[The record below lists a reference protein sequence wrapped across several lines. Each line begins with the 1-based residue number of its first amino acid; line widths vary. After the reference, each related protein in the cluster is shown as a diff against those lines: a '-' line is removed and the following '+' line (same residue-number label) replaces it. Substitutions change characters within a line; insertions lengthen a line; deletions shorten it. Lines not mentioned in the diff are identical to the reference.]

1 MYTQNKIKMN
11 VSNYLS
17 SKYKAKTAASYFW
30 EWTQFEAF
38 LLNMNML
45 VSLVNHQI
53 ILLFVN
59 HLQEKKLS
67 NRSINRSLMVIDLVF
82 EGLKLVNPNPVRA
95 LRLRM
100 PKEKPLSEPLPYAAL
115 LQCLSEFPMETPLE
129 RRNHLILSLMTYQG
143 LNAAEIMSLK
153 INDISLQKAQ
163 ISIPSI
169 LRSNSR
175 DLDLNALQIIEI
187 QSYLS
192 EVRPL
197 LPSCGEALFPCM
209 SSSQSLNNSLMNLK
223 KQLKKRI
230 PKLKN
235 LAHWRSS
242 VIVYWLENQSI
253 LDVQNKL
260 GHRYPSSTERYKI
273 HIIKSL
279 QDDLNIY
286 HPLK

>member
-1 MYTQNKIKMN
+1 MYTQNKRKMN
-11 VSNYLS
+11 VNNYLS
-17 SKYKAKTAASYFW
+17 SKYKAKTAASYLL
-30 EWTQFEAF
+30 EWVQFEAF
-38 LLNMNML
+38 LVQINML
-45 VSLVNHQI
+45 ITVVNHQI

-59 HLQEKKLS
+59 YLQEKQLS

-82 EGLKLVNPNPVRA
+82 EGLKQIDPNPVRG

-100 PKEKPLSEPLPYAAL
+100 PKEKPLSEPLPYAVL

-153 INDISLQKAQ
+153 ISDISLQKAQ

-175 DLDLNALQIIEI
+175 ELDLNALQMLEI
-187 QSYLS
+187 QAYLS
-192 EVRPL
+192 EQRPL
-197 LPSCGEALFPCM
+197 FSSSEALLFPALGG
-209 SSSQSLNNSLMNLK
+209 SKSLNNSMMNLK
-223 KQLKKRI
+223 RQLKKRV

-279 QDDLNIY
+279 QDDLNIH

>member
-1 MYTQNKIKMN
+1 MN
-11 VSNYLS
+11 VNDYLS
-17 SKYKAKTAASYFW
+17 SKYKAKTAASYLL
-30 EWTQFEAF
+30 EWVQFEAF
-38 LLNMNML
+38 LVQINML
-45 VSLVNHQI
+45 ITVVNHQI

-59 HLQEKKLS
+59 YLQEKQLS

-82 EGLKLVNPNPVRA
+82 EGLKQIDPNPVRG

-100 PKEKPLSEPLPYAAL
+100 PKEKPLSEPLPYAVL

-153 INDISLQKAQ
+153 ISDISLQKAQ

-175 DLDLNALQIIEI
+175 ELDLNALQMLEI
-187 QSYLS
+187 QAYLS
-192 EVRPL
+192 EQRPL
-197 LPSCGEALFPCM
+197 FSSSEALLFPAFGG
-209 SSSQSLNNSLMNLK
+209 SKSLNNSMMNLK
-223 KQLKKRI
+223 RQLKKRV

-279 QDDLNIY
+279 QDDLNIH